1 MKKNRQLKQLSFGIL
16 ALLLIGFFS
25 GCAASGAAADAT
37 ADAGGA
43 GGSGKKGRKA
53 KKEVYSPVGEWQY
66 SVETPNG
73 GGSGIMKVTGEPG
86 TYEVVLETDQFGE
99 LRVYDLDMTSQ
110 NMSGKIDV
118 AGFTAGIEGDFEG
131 DDFIGYLSLGDDAF
145 PIEATRTSKG
155 G

>member
-16 ALLLIGFFS
+16 ALLLISFFS

-37 ADAGGA
+37 ADAGGT

-53 KKEVYSPVGEWQY
+53 KKEVYSPVGNWQY

-99 LRVYDLDMTSQ
+99 LRVYDLDMT
-110 NMSGKIDV
+110 NRIMNCKIDV
-118 AGFTAGIEGDFEG
+118 AGFTAGIE
-131 DDFIGYLSLGDDAF
+131 
-145 PIEATRTSKG
+145 
-155 G
+155 